1 MAHVRKQIRDAVKS
15 AITGLSTTGSNAFNT
30 RLHPLHENK
39 LPAVNVYTANEE
51 SELVSI
57 TNSGCRLARTLEL
70 VVEVYVKK
78 SNGYD
83 DDIDQIAV
91 EVEEALNSDT
101 TLSNLT
107 KWVIPAEVEIRFEGE
122 GEKPVAVATMT
133 FNCLYE
139 TIDSDPETA
148 T

>member
-1 MAHVRKQIRDAVKS
+1 MTHVRKQIRDAAK
-15 AITGLSTTGSNAFNT
+15 AALTGLTTTGSNAFQS
-30 RLHPLHENK
+30 RVHAIHENT

-57 TNSGCRLARTLEL
+57 TSSGSRLARTLEL
-70 VVEVYVKK
+70 VVEAYVKK
-78 SNGYD
+78 VSGYD
-83 DDIDQIAV
+83 DQIDQIAV
-91 EVEEALNSDT
+91 EVEEALNSDA
-101 TLSNLT
+101 TLSGLT
-107 KWVIPAEVEIRFEGE
+107 KWLVPAGVEIEFEGE